1 MNITKYKYE
10 DKKWDE
16 IFEYHIV
23 FDLFIKYQNISK
35 TAEYNNIISEYLI
48 II

>member
-1 MNITKYKYE
+1 MKIKNETKFSNIISYRK
-10 DKKWDE
+10 
-16 IFEYHIV
+16 

-35 TAEYNNIISEYLI
+35 TVEYNNIISEYLI